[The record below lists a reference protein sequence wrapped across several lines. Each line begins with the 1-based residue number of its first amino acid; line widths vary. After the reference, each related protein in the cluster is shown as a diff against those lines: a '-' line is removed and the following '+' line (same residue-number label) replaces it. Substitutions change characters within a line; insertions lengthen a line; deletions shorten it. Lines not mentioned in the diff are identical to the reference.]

1 MTTTKKK
8 NYHTMIKYIYMLFA
22 GREVRMVK
30 NCDLGLENE
39 VTVFHHTDW
48 PLASK

>member
-1 MTTTKKK
+1 
-8 NYHTMIKYIYMLFA
+8 MLFA

-30 NCDLGLENE
+30 NWDRGLENAARGPLAEGSIFKAE
-39 VTVFHHTDW
+39 VTVFHHTDR